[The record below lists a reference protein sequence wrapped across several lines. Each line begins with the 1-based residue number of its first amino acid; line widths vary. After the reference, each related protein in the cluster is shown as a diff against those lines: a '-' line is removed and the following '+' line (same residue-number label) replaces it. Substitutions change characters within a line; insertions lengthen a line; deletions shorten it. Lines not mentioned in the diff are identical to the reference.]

1 MMNGGKVSI
10 ADLKEFIDN
19 SYAKKPKDFKDFVLD
34 KDLSSQRVKVYIHP
48 QTKQAYVVHR
58 GTASIQDVGND
69 LKMALGF
76 DISGSNRVKHA
87 KEVQKKTEKK
97 YGVDN
102 VTTIGHSLGAKI
114 ASDVGQDSKSI
125 INLNKAVIPSDL
137 NKSLSSKET
146 NIRSKSDLI
155 SILQP
160 FQKKG
165 KSVTIEIPA
174 LDLPNSRTT
183 TGLVKQGLIE
193 HKSDILERLDQDK
206 MVGKGVCSIKKN
218 KMILK
223 QLKEEVKKIA
233 KKRKVK
239 YLIGGKKKGDF
250 KKFIC
255 GCDKCI

>member
-1 MMNGGKVSI
+1 MMKGGAVSI
-10 ADLKEFIDN
+10 TDLKQFIDN
-19 SYAKKPKDFKDFVLD
+19 SYAKKPKKFKDFVLD
-34 KDLSSQRVKVYIHP
+34 KQLSSQRVKVYIHP
-48 QTKQAYVVHR
+48 RTKQAYVVHR

-76 DISGSNRVKHA
+76 DISGSKRVKHA
-87 KEVQKKTEKK
+87 KEVQKKTESK
-97 YGVDN
+97 YGADN
-102 VTTIGHSLGAKI
+102 VTTIGHSLGSKI
-114 ASDVGQDSKSI
+114 ASDVGQNSKSI

-137 NKSLSSKET
+137 NKTLSSKET

-174 LDLPNSRTT
+174 LELPSPSV
-183 TGLVKQGLIE
+183 TGLVKTGLQE
-193 HKSDILERLDQDK
+193 HKSDILERLPQDMK
-206 MVGKGVCSIKKN
+206 VGKGRCEIKKN
-218 KMILK
+218 KMNLK

-233 KKRKVK
+233 KERKVK
-239 YLIGGKKKGDF
+239 FLIGGKKKGDF

-255 GCDKCI
+255 GCDKCK

>member
-1 MMNGGKVSI
+1 MMKGGAVSI
-10 ADLKEFIDN
+10 TDLKQFIDN
-19 SYAKKPKDFKDFVLD
+19 SYAKKPKKFKDFVLD
-34 KDLSSQRVKVYIHP
+34 KQLSSQRVKVYIHP

-76 DISGSNRVKHA
+76 DISGSKRVKHA
-87 KEVQKKTEKK
+87 KEVQKKTESK
-97 YGVDN
+97 YGADN
-102 VTTIGHSLGAKI
+102 VTTIGHSLGSKI
-114 ASDVGQDSKSI
+114 ASDVGQNSKSI

-137 NKSLSSKET
+137 NKTLSSKET

-174 LDLPNSRTT
+174 LELPSPSV
-183 TGLVKQGLIE
+183 TGLVKTGLQE

-206 MVGKGVCSIKKN
+206 MIGRGVCSINKN
-218 KMILK
+218 KMNLK
-223 QLKEEVKKIA
+223 QLKEEVKE
-233 KKRKVK
+233 KKS
-239 YLIGGKKKGDF
+239 
-250 KKFIC
+250 
-255 GCDKCI
+255 

>member
-1 MMNGGKVSI
+1 MMNGCKVSI

-76 DISGSNRVKHA
+76 DISGSKRVKHA
-87 KEVQKKTEKK
+87 KVVQKKTEKK
-97 YGVDN
+97 YGKDN
-102 VTTIGHSLGAKI
+102 VTTIGHSLGAKV
-114 ASDVGQDSKSI
+114 ASDVGQDSKAI

-137 NKSLSSKET
+137 NKTLSSKET

-174 LDLPNSRTT
+174 LELPSPSA
-183 TGLVKQGLIE
+183 TGLVKQGLTE
-193 HKSDILERLDQDK
+193 HKSEILERLDQDK
-206 MVGKGVCSIKKN
+206 MVGKGVCSVKKN
-218 KMILK
+218 KMNLK

-233 KKRKVK
+233 KERKVK
-239 YLIGGKKKGDF
+239 YLIGNKKKGDF